1 MVITCASHA
10 QGPRFDPGRKLNFFI
25 IYFFSFFFT
34 EVYTFLFS
42 QVAHFYNTIDRQ
54 MIPSQQAMMLE
65 AALAFEHIIK
75 NPKAGVKNG
84 NEVRLSISTE
94 PTCTVE
100 DNCYLLFR
108 MEFKSHGIVLV
119 S

>member
-1 MVITCASHA
+1 MCFTRTRSPVRSRAETE
-10 QGPRFDPGRKLNFFI
+10 FFYNLFFFFI
-25 IYFFSFFFT
+25 

-84 NEVRLSISTE
+84 NEVRLLAFLHS
-94 PTCTVE
+94 
-100 DNCYLLFR
+100 R
-108 MEFKSHGIVLV
+108 
-119 S
+119 